1 MFRVFLVNTQADSID
16 VEMLL
21 LDNEVRYLK
30 NKLVEVCTFDYSA
43 AILPLLRAYIWVS
56 PMLISLMLTITTC
69 V

>member
-1 MFRVFLVNTQADSID
+1 MFRIFLVNTQADSID

-21 LDNEVRYLK
+21 LDNEVGYLK

>member
-21 LDNEVRYLK
+21 LDNEVHYLK

-69 V
+69 I

>member
-21 LDNEVRYLK
+21 LDNEVGYLK

>member
-1 MFRVFLVNTQADSID
+1 MFRFFLANMQADSID

-21 LDNEVRYLK
+21 LDNEVGYLK

-43 AILPLLRAYIWVS
+43 ALLPLITAYIWVS
-56 PMLISLMLTITTC
+56 VVLLIS

>member
-69 V
+69 I

>member
-1 MFRVFLVNTQADSID
+1 MFRIFLVNTQADSID

-69 V
+69 I

>member
-1 MFRVFLVNTQADSID
+1 MQADSID

-21 LDNEVRYLK
+21 LDNEAGYLK

-43 AILPLLRAYIWVS
+43 AILPLITAYIWVS
-56 PMLISLMLTITTC
+56 VVLLIS

>member
-1 MFRVFLVNTQADSID
+1 MFRIFLVNTQADSID

-21 LDNEVRYLK
+21 LDNEVGYLK

-69 V
+69 I